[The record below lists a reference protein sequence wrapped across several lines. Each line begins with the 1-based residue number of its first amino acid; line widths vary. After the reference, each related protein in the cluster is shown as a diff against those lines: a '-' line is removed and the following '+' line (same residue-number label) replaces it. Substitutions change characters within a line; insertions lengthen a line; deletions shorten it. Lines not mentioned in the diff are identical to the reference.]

1 MEPFDVPPGH
11 ALVIYTRM
19 PKSSLK
25 TKVRRRFGRRCS
37 IRQYDMT
44 AIDLP
49 GVEIASRP
57 VAYAYAEGA
66 LAVEL
71 SRTARSGSFTAVIAN
86 PWSKRPV
93 IVAIVDHE
101 QATAFA
107 RRARMRQEDAAWEAA
122 APARAESGIMTT
134 QERGNP

>member
-1 MEPFDVPPGH
+1 MKPFDVPPGH

-49 GVEIASRP
+49 GVEVVSRP
-57 VAYAYAEGA
+57 VAYAYAEGDLA
-66 LAVEL
+66 LEL
-71 SRTARSGSFTAVIAN
+71 SKTARSGSITAIIAN
-86 PWSKRPV
+86 PWSKRPI

-107 RRARMRQEDAAWEAA
+107 RRARMRQEDAAWDAA
-122 APARAESGIMTT
+122 APANAAPQDQTESQGRT
-134 QERGNP
+134 P